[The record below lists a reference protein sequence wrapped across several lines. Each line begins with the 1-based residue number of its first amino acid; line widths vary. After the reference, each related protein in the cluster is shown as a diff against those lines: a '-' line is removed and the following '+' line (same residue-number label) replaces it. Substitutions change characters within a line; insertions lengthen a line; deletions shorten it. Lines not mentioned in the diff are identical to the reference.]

1 MNLFHLAAGG
11 RGLRR
16 LQIIFRRLVVLAAG
30 ASAVVV
36 TGAVA
41 SADTLEWALV
51 QAYQN
56 NPSLNAQR
64 AALRATDENV
74 PQALSGYRPKLAVT
88 ASGGYNYTSVLS
100 HSVNQQTFPNT
111 VAYNNVATNF
121 GSRGI
126 GATATQTLYNGF
138 QTANRTRQ
146 AESQVMGARETSR
159 VTEQHPFSTRPL
171 LT

>member
-1 MNLFHLAAGG
+1 
-11 RGLRR
+11 
-16 LQIIFRRLVVLAAG
+16 
-30 ASAVVV
+30 
-36 TGAVA
+36 
-41 SADTLEWALV
+41 EWALV

-64 AALRATDENV
+64 AALRAADENV

-111 VAYNNVATNF
+111 VAYNNIATNF
-121 GSRGI
+121 GSRSI
-126 GATATQTLYNGF
+126 GATATQTVYNGF

-146 AESQVMGARETSR
+146 ARSQVIGGRETLSAP
-159 VTEQHPFSTRPL
+159 EQRALLEAAPPSHQFAARPGHP
-171 LT
+171 